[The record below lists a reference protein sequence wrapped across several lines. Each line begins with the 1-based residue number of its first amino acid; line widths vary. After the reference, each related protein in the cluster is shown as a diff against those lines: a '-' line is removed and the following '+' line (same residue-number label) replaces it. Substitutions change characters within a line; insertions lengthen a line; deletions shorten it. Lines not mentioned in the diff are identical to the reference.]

1 MGELK
6 SGTLKDMAL
15 AVVGRRAVSSAAV
28 TACNG
33 SRVSQLSSTTACF
46 NKGGSSGHHGSSGPP
61 CGTRGHT
68 SESADKTEIGE
79 HQNGPRARDMV
90 NSYTGV
96 KTCGSSELSETP
108 KPTSASIR
116 ERNITV
122 TSYYNQQAID
132 RAAAKPS
139 VRLTPATIMYADN
152 SSKNIGIMRSAQYLH
167 QELPIRIAH
176 RVSAIRNLP
185 FIVGCNPEI
194 LAVHELYI
202 RAFTILSQI
211 PAIVT
216 KADEERYS
224 QILRELLEDHK
235 DVVSNLAKG
244 FKEARKHIKDE
255 EVIRR
260 YLDKNLTSR
269 LGIRMLATHHLLLK
283 EPSPDHIGIISI
295 RLSLKRVIEKWATF
309 AQQLAIQ
316 RYGHAPD
323 IRISGHINA
332 SFPYIE
338 MPLEYLLPELFKNS
352 IRATIEKNP
361 GQRDKSLPPIYVT
374 ICNNEEEFVVK
385 ISDRGGG
392 ISKDRLNHI
401 MMYSFTT
408 ADESQDALMEDDVLG
423 NMLESMNQTTSGP
436 MHGYGFGLPT
446 SRAYAEYLG
455 GSLSIQSMQGLGTDV
470 YLRLRHFH
478 SKSGAPPFRI

>member
-1 MGELK
+1 
-6 SGTLKDMAL
+6 MAL
-15 AVVGRRAVSSAAV
+15 AVVSRRAAV
-28 TACNG
+28 TAG
-33 SRVSQLSSTTACF
+33 GRLSQLSPSSACF
-46 NKGGSSGHHGSSGPP
+46 KSSCGS
-61 CGTRGHT
+61 TRGHT
-68 SESADKTEIGE
+68 SEADTAEQIQSG
-79 HQNGPRARDMV
+79 NGNGARARYTV
-90 NSYTGV
+90 NSYNGV
-96 KTCGSSELSETP
+96 KTSGDKELSESP
-108 KPTSASIR
+108 KPTPASIR

-152 SSKNIGIMRSAQYLH
+152 NSSNIGIMRSAQYLH

-176 RVSAIRNLP
+176 RVAAIRNLP

-269 LGIRMLATHHLLLK
+269 LGIRMLATHHLLLEDK
-283 EPSPDHIGIISI
+283 HPDHIGIISI
-295 RLSLKRVIEKWATF
+295 RLSLKRVIEKWASF

-332 SFPYIE
+332 TFPYIE
-338 MPLEYLLPELFKNS
+338 MPLEYILPELFKNS

-374 ICNNEEEFVVK
+374 VCNNDEEFIVK

-392 ISKDRLNHI
+392 IPKDKLDRV
-401 MMYSFTT
+401 MMYSFST
-408 ADESQDALMEDDVLG
+408 ADESHDALMEDDVLG
-423 NMLESMNQTTSGP
+423 NMLENMNTSGP

-455 GSLSIQSMQGLGTDV
+455 GSLAIQSMQGLGTDV

-478 SKSGAPPFRI
+478 SKSGETPFRI

>member
-1 MGELK
+1 
-6 SGTLKDMAL
+6 MAL
-15 AVVGRRAVSSAAV
+15 AVVSRRAAASAVA
-28 TACNG
+28 AG
-33 SRVSQLSSTTACF
+33 GRLSQLTPCSACF
-46 NKGGSSGHHGSSGPP
+46 KSTVP
-61 CGTRGHT
+61 TRGHT
-68 SESADKTEIGE
+68 SEADAVEQV
-79 HQNGPRARDMV
+79 QNGNGNNGNGHGNGARARYTV
-90 NSYTGV
+90 NSYNGV
-96 KTCGSSELSETP
+96 KTSGDKELSESP
-108 KPTSASIR
+108 KPTPASIR

-122 TSYYNQQAID
+122 TSYYNQQAVD

-152 SSKNIGIMRSAQYLH
+152 NSSNIGIMRSAQYLH

-176 RVSAIRNLP
+176 RVAAIRNLP

-283 EPSPDHIGIISI
+283 DKHVSY
-295 RLSLKRVIEKWATF
+295 KV
-309 AQQLAIQ
+309 
-316 RYGHAPD
+316 
-323 IRISGHINA
+323 
-332 SFPYIE
+332 
-338 MPLEYLLPELFKNS
+338 LLFHL
-352 IRATIEKNP
+352 T
-361 GQRDKSLPPIYVT
+361 
-374 ICNNEEEFVVK
+374 
-385 ISDRGGG
+385 
-392 ISKDRLNHI
+392 
-401 MMYSFTT
+401 
-408 ADESQDALMEDDVLG
+408 
-423 NMLESMNQTTSGP
+423 
-436 MHGYGFGLPT
+436 
-446 SRAYAEYLG
+446 
-455 GSLSIQSMQGLGTDV
+455 LSIGLFNPLLNV
-470 YLRLRHFH
+470 NSFH
-478 SKSGAPPFRI
+478 SVSLFIH

>member
-1 MGELK
+1 
-6 SGTLKDMAL
+6 MAL
-15 AVVGRRAVSSAAV
+15 AAAAVGRRAAGSAV
-28 TACNG
+28 TVGARLTAASSQQPTACFKSSSSGNSVDSQQAATPVSTPPASPSTTSGSNGNG
-33 SRVSQLSSTTACF
+33 SRPRYSF
-46 NKGGSSGHHGSSGPP
+46 N
-61 CGTRGHT
+61 
-68 SESADKTEIGE
+68 
-79 HQNGPRARDMV
+79 
-90 NSYTGV
+90 GV
-96 KTCGSSELSETP
+96 KTSGDKELSESP
-108 KPTSASIR
+108 KPTPATIR

-152 SSKNIGIMRSAQYLH
+152 NSSNLGIMRSAQYLH

-176 RVSAIRNLP
+176 RVAAIRNLP

-283 EPSPDHIGIISI
+283 DKHPDHIGIISI
-295 RLSLKRVIEKWATF
+295 RLQLKRVIEKWAAF

-323 IRISGHINA
+323 IRLSGHINA
-332 SFPYIE
+332 AFPYIE
-338 MPLEYLLPELFKNS
+338 MPLEYILPELFKNA

-374 ICNNEEEFVVK
+374 ICNNDEEFIVK

-392 ISKDRLNHI
+392 IAKDKLDRV

-408 ADESQDALMEDDVLG
+408 ADESNDALMEDDPLG
-423 NMLESMNQTTSGP
+423 NMLTVVNQQSSGP

-478 SKSGAPPFRI
+478 SKSGSTPFRI